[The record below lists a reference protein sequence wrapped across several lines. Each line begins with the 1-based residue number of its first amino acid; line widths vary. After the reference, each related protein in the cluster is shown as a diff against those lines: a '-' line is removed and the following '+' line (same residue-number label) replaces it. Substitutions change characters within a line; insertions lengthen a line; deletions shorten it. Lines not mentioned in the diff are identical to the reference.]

1 MRVQF
6 VGQEDSLEKEMA
18 AHSSGLSKCHGQ
30 RSLASYSPS
39 GRKESDTAERLSAAQ
54 LYYIP
59 LNFVQ
64 KHTLLILK

>member
-1 MRVQF
+1 
-6 VGQEDSLEKEMA
+6 MA